1 MVQAVVFDW
10 FGTLAQ
16 WPDGPAS
23 NYESIFLSHGQRI
36 DPDVFDRYHA
46 RRDGIDHA
54 EHSTSRV
61 AYLQWTRRR
70 LTELAEHCGVPEGRR
85 SALVD
90 DIIDLDS
97 RGPMVTFPETLEV
110 LGELRQRG
118 VAVGVCS
125 NWGWDLD
132 VALESTGVAPFVD
145 VPVTSARAGCRK
157 PHPAIYEI
165 MVSALDV
172 APSQTVFVGDSWEP
186 DVLGPIRAGMASVHV
201 CRDPTRSQP
210 ELVSGAQRV
219 SSLGQLFQLEA
230 FAIGS
235 EAS

>member
-23 NYESIFLSHGQRI
+23 NYESIFLSHGHRI
-36 DPDVFDRYHA
+36 DPDVFERYHA
-46 RRDGIDHA
+46 RWDGIDHA

-61 AYLQWTRRR
+61 AYLEWTRLR
-70 LTELAEHCGVPEGRR
+70 LSELAEECGVPEGQR

-90 DIIDLDS
+90 AVIDLDS
-97 RGPMVTFPETLEV
+97 QGPMVTFPETIAV
-110 LGELRQRG
+110 LGELRRRC

-132 VALESTGVAPFVD
+132 VALASTGVAPLVD

-157 PHPAIYEI
+157 PHPAIYES
-165 MVSALDV
+165 VLAALAV
-172 APSQTVFVGDSWEP
+172 EASETIFVGDSWEP
-186 DVLGPIRAGMASVHV
+186 DVLGPIRAGMTSVHV
-201 CRDPTRSQP
+201 WRDQTRPAP
-210 ELVSGAQRV
+210 ELVSGAYRV
-219 SSLGQLFQLEA
+219 SGLDQLFGLEA
-230 FAIGS
+230 FAL
-235 EAS
+235 ERDAR

>member
-23 NYESIFLSHGQRI
+23 NYESIFLSHGHRI
-36 DPDVFDRYHA
+36 DPDVFERYHA
-46 RRDGIDHA
+46 RWDGIDHA

-61 AYLQWTRRR
+61 AYLEWTRLR
-70 LTELAEHCGVPEGRR
+70 LSELAEACGVPEGQR

-90 DIIDLDS
+90 AIIDLDS
-97 RGPMVTFPETLEV
+97 QGPMVTFPETLAV
-110 LGELRQRG
+110 LGELRRRG

-145 VPVTSARAGCRK
+145 VPVTSARAGWRK
-157 PHPAIYEI
+157 PHPAIYEF

-172 APSQTVFVGDSWEP
+172 APSETVFVGDSWEP
-186 DVLGPIRAGMASVHV
+186 DVLGPISAGMTSVHV
-201 CRDPTRSQP
+201 CRDLTRSLP
-210 ELVSGAQRV
+210 ELVAGSRRV
-219 SSLGQLFQLEA
+219 TGLDQLFQLEV
-230 FAIGS
+230 FAVGS
-235 EAS
+235 DGP